1 MGKYL
6 PMLGKYLPILGK
18 YLPIVSK
25 YLPIVGKYL
34 PIYPQLAIFLQMDSL
49 LHLLTFWDALR

>member
-6 PMLGKYLPILGK
+6 PTLGKYVPILG
-18 YLPIVSK
+18 K

-34 PIYPQLAIFLQMDSL
+34 PIYPRFAIFLQMASL
-49 LHLLTFWDALR
+49 LHLRTFWDSLQ